1 MYLVNDIRMADR
13 LPSPAAFAPLAPS
26 VSTVLSNLLS
36 NLLSY
41 RLSPPRLSLLDLVL
55 VVEAVPLLALFSDEK
70 VLLKKLPMADP
81 ENLREKVVLIARMA
95 FLN

>member
-1 MYLVNDIRMADR
+1 M
-13 LPSPAAFAPLAPS
+13 
-26 VSTVLSNLLS
+26 LSNLLS

-55 VVEAVPLLALFSDEK
+55 VVEAVSLLALFSDEK

>member
-1 MYLVNDIRMADR
+1 MADR